1 MALSHEE
8 YHGVSDE
15 YRKRNCYNSNINL
28 KRVGVPVELTQWQM
42 DELDRCSED
51 FEYFVETYCKIIS
64 LDEGLVNFKMFDY
77 QRRALRKLIDKR
89 FVIWKWPRQMG
100 KSTCIAAIL
109 LWNAVFKD
117 KYNIAILANKGDQA
131 REILGRLQLM
141 YEELP
146 WWMQPGVSTW
156 NKGNIIL
163 GNRSQVFTAATTGSG
178 IRGRS
183 VNLLYLDEF
192 AFVENDVEF
201 YTGTYPVVTSG
212 TDTKIIITSTPN
224 GMNLFYKLWTE
235 AVQGRNEYSFDE
247 AAWYEHPKRDEAWKQ
262 EQLRNMSPRQFSQEF
277 ETNFLGSS
285 DTLISGAKLA
295 QLTHIEP
302 LRTLGDNRD
311 FRIYEEP
318 KEGHSYVATVDVS
331 EGIGKDYSVI
341 SVIDASEAPFKQ
353 VAMLR
358 SNIIDP
364 ILLADL
370 ANRIGKQYNEAV
382 MIVETNSIGKQCVD
396 ALWMDYEYENLLIT
410 RAQKSENKI
419 MGGRQQ
425 EIGVRTTKRTK
436 MLGCSALKSLL
447 ESDQLLINDF
457 DTISELASFIKKG
470 NSFEAEKGKTDD
482 IVMTLVMFA
491 WFTSQPYFHE
501 MIDTNVRMLVRE
513 NLLHQE
519 EYNVAFGFLDDGTYD
534 AEEYGTGLF

>member
-1 MALSHEE
+1 MIEPE
-8 YHGVSDE
+8 NIHGVDDAH
-15 YRKRNCYNSNINL
+15 RKANCYNSNINL
-28 KRVGVPVELTQWQM
+28 KRTGVTVEMTEWQL
-42 DELDRCSED
+42 DEYDRCAED
-51 FEYFVETYCKIIS
+51 FEYFVENYCKIIS
-64 LDEGLVNFKMFDY
+64 LDHGLVKFKMFEY
-77 QRRALRKLIDKR
+77 QKRALRKMIDKR

-117 KYNIAILANKGDQA
+117 KYKIAILANKGDQA

-156 NKGNIIL
+156 NKGNIVL
-163 GNRSQVFTAATTGSG
+163 GNRSEVFTAATTGSG

-235 AVQGRNEYSFDE
+235 AVDGRNEYSFDE
-247 AAWYEHPKRDEAWKQ
+247 AFWYEHPKRDEAWKE

-285 DTLISGAKLA
+285 DTLISGAKLQ
-295 QLTHIEP
+295 QLTYTQPI
-302 LRTLGDNRD
+302 RVLGENRD
-311 FRIYEEP
+311 FRIYDDP
-318 KEGHSYVATVDVS
+318 QPGHSYVMTVDVS

-341 SVIDASEAPFKQ
+341 SVIDVTSPPYKQ

-364 ILLADL
+364 LLLADV
-370 ANRIGKQYNEAV
+370 AYRIGNQYNEAV
-382 MIVETNSIGKQCVD
+382 CIVEVNSIGKQTVD
-396 ALWMDYEYENLLIT
+396 ALWFDYEYENMLISKT
-410 RAQKSENKI
+410 HRSENKI
-419 MGGRQQ
+419 AGGRQQ
-425 EIGVRTTKRTK
+425 DVGVRTTKKTK
-436 MLGCSALKSLL
+436 MLGCSALKSLI
-447 ESDQLLINDF
+447 ESDQLIVQDF
-457 DTISELASFIKKG
+457 DTVSELASFIKSG
-470 NSFEAEKGKTDD
+470 TSFQAEKGKTDD

-491 WFTSQPYFHE
+491 WFSSQPYFQD
-501 MIDTNVRMLVRE
+501 MVDVNVRQLVRD
-513 NLLHQE
+513 NILHQE
-519 EYNVAFGFLDDGTYD
+519 EYHTAFGFLDDGID
-534 AEEYGTGLF
+534 DCDDGVGSGLF